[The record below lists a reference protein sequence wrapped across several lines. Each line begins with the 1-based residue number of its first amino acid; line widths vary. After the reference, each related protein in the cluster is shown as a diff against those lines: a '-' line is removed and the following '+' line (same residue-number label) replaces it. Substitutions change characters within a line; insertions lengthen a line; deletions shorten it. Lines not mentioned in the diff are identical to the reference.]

1 MRSANARTSRCRTH
15 CLPVNDAP
23 STHRVYNASMTQ
35 EDQNNASVTASDPK
49 GAIQEILSVA
59 GINGRRLRYL
69 LSMLIERPMSFDT
82 LVRESAV
89 EHRTASS
96 LINALGDDLVS
107 MKDGRLQ
114 IVHERADQYRE
125 LINHRQLFSTTPDDP
140 LGRLL
145 DAHSP
150 VVAKLAQLIEKA
162 PASRKSLDHVSATAE
177 TAVRRALWLECT
189 FDLDNARVLCVGDH
203 DLTSVAIA
211 EVNPRTAV
219 TVVDIDDDIL
229 GYIDS
234 MGYAS
239 IRCLWSDF
247 RYGLAPHAEG
257 WADLVFTDPPYTPE
271 GVRLFLGRGVLGLRK
286 SEVARLVMAYGFS
299 EMHPVLGLKVQ
310 RAAASLHLTFDA
322 ILPRFNSYHGA
333 QAVGSR
339 SSIYVLRPTS
349 RTWRGANT
357 KDKSTTNIY
366 THGSQ
371 STERE
376 PQDVTPEIETAVT
389 RAATASHGRSVK
401 MIGTGWPSKEAT
413 SLNAVLSGQLGSGS
427 CVAANLLSDPGGWLF
442 RLLLAVNAKRLA
454 ILVSNN
460 HPAIT
465 SEKTQ
470 NSLQALVA
478 SKYKLRLCRST
489 PNSHYAIVEADVIEE
504 SDLDL
509 AERVVRGILDRAHGK
524 VRNTWRE
531 SVIRAVSTADKALTK
546 NEAREL
552 IKATGV
558 APEVLANQLLV
569 LPRDTIES
577 LIRLVAKSSTIL
589 PFPSD

>member
-1 MRSANARTSRCRTH
+1 
-15 CLPVNDAP
+15 
-23 STHRVYNASMTQ
+23 MTL
-35 EDQNNASVTASDPK
+35 EDHNNASVSASDPEDAQ
-49 GAIQEILSVA
+49 AIQEILSAA

-69 LSMLIERPMSFDT
+69 LSLLIERPVSFDT

-96 LINALGDDLVS
+96 LISALGDDLVS
-107 MKDGRLQ
+107 LTDGRLQ
-114 IVHERADQYRE
+114 ILHERADQYRE
-125 LINHRQLFSTTPDDP
+125 LINQRQLFSTTPDDP

-150 VVAKLAQLIEKA
+150 VVAKLARLIEKA

-177 TAVRRALWLECT
+177 TTVRRALWLECT
-189 FDLDNARVLCVGDH
+189 FDLDNARVLCIGDH

-247 RYGLAPHAEG
+247 RYGLASHAEG

-271 GVRLFLGRGVLGLRK
+271 GVKLFLGRGIQGLRK
-286 SEVARLVMAYGFS
+286 SEFARLVMAYGFS
-299 EMHPVLGLKVQ
+299 EMRPVLGLKVQ
-310 RAAASLHLTFDA
+310 RAAASLHLTFDT

-333 QAVGSR
+333 QALGSR
-339 SSIYVLRPTS
+339 SSICVLRPTS
-349 RTWRGANT
+349 RTWRAAYARG
-357 KDKSTTNIY
+357 KSTTNIY

-371 STERE
+371 SIERE
-376 PQDVTPEIETAVT
+376 PEDVTPETEAEVI
-389 RAATASHGRSVK
+389 RAAATSNERSVK
-401 MIGTGWPSKEAT
+401 MVGAGWPSREAA
-413 SLNAVLSGQLGSGS
+413 SLKAVLLGQLGSIS
-427 CVAANLLSDPGGWLF
+427 CVAVNLISDPGDWLF
-442 RLLLAVNAKRLA
+442 RLLLAVDAERLA

-465 SEKTQ
+465 NEKAQ
-470 NSLQALVA
+470 KNLQTLVA
-478 SKYKLRLCRST
+478 SKYKLKLRRST
-489 PNSHYAIVEADVIEE
+489 PNSRYAIVETDVVEE
-504 SDLDL
+504 GELDM
-509 AERVVRGILDRAHGK
+509 AGRVVRGILDRAHGK
-524 VRNTWRE
+524 VQNTWRE
-531 SVIRAVSTADKALTK
+531 SVIRAVSTTDKALTK

-552 IKATGV
+552 IHASGV
-558 APEVLANQLLV
+558 AQHVLASQLLA
-569 LPRDTIES
+569 LPRDAIES
-577 LIRLVAKSSTIL
+577 LIRLISRSVPDGGNHAQSEHEN
-589 PFPSD
+589 

>member
-1 MRSANARTSRCRTH
+1 MA
-15 CLPVNDAP
+15 L
-23 STHRVYNASMTQ
+23 
-35 EDQNNASVTASDPK
+35 EDHSSASVNVSDPD
-49 GAIQEILSVA
+49 GAKAVQEILSAA

-69 LSMLIERPMSFDT
+69 LSILIERPMSFDT

-89 EHRTASS
+89 EHRAASS
-96 LINALGDDLVS
+96 IVNALGDDLLR
-107 MKDGRLQ
+107 MTDGRLR
-114 IVHERADQYRE
+114 IVHERADQYRK

-145 DAHSP
+145 DAHSA
-150 VVAKLAQLIEKA
+150 VVAKLARLIETV

-189 FDLDNARVLCVGDH
+189 FDLDNARVLCLGDH
-203 DLTSVAIA
+203 DLTSVALA

-219 TVVDIDDDIL
+219 TVADIDDDIL
-229 GYIDS
+229 GYIDA
-234 MGYAS
+234 MEYAS

-247 RYGLAPHAEG
+247 RCGLAPRAEG

-271 GVRLFLGRGVLGLRK
+271 GVKLFLGRGVQGLRK
-286 SEVARLVMAYGFS
+286 SELARLVMAYGFS

-310 RAAASLHLTFDA
+310 RAAASLDLTFDT

-349 RTWRGANT
+349 RTWRIAYAKGKAT
-357 KDKSTTNIY
+357 PNIY

-371 STERE
+371 SIERE
-376 PQDVTPEIETAVT
+376 PEDVTPEVAAAVK
-389 RAATASHGRSVK
+389 RAAAASNDRPVK
-401 MIGTGWPSKEAT
+401 MVGAGWPSTEAT
-413 SLNAVLSGQLGSGS
+413 SLKAVLLGQLGPVS
-427 CVAANLLSDPGGWLF
+427 CVAANLISDPGSWLS
-442 RLLLAVNAKRLA
+442 RLLLAVNATRLA

-460 HPAIT
+460 HPAIAN
-465 SEKTQ
+465 EKAQ
-470 NSLQALVA
+470 KKLRAIVA
-478 SKYKLRLCRST
+478 SKYKLKLRRST
-489 PNSHYAIVEADVIEE
+489 PDSHYAIVEADVVEE
-504 SDLDL
+504 GDLDL

-531 SVIRAVSTADKALTK
+531 SVIRAVGTTGKALTK

-552 IKATGV
+552 IEASGV
-558 APEVLANQLLV
+558 AQEVLASQPLA
-569 LPRDTIES
+569 LPRDAIEG
-577 LIRLVAKSSTIL
+577 LIHLIARSVPGARQSCSE
-589 PFPSD
+589 

>member
-1 MRSANARTSRCRTH
+1 
-15 CLPVNDAP
+15 
-23 STHRVYNASMTQ
+23 MTL
-35 EDQNNASVTASDPK
+35 EDHNNASVNASAPE
-49 GAIQEILSVA
+49 GAQAIQEILSAA

-96 LINALGDDLVS
+96 LVNALGNDLVS
-107 MKDGRLQ
+107 TADGRLQ
-114 IVHERADQYRE
+114 IAHERADQYRD
-125 LINHRQLFSTTPDDP
+125 LINHRQLFSTTLDDP

-150 VVAKLAQLIEKA
+150 VVAKLARLIEKA

-177 TAVRRALWLECT
+177 TAVRRALWLEGT
-189 FDLDNARVLCVGDH
+189 FDLDNARVLCIGDH

-211 EVNPRTAV
+211 EVNPRTAI

-229 GYIDS
+229 GYVDS

-247 RYGLAPHAEG
+247 RYGLAPRAEG

-271 GVRLFLGRGVLGLRK
+271 GVKLFLGRGVQGLRN
-286 SEVARLVMAYGFS
+286 SELARLVMAYGFS

-310 RAAASLHLTFDA
+310 RAAASLHLAFDT

-349 RTWRGANT
+349 RTWRAAYT

-371 STERE
+371 SIERE
-376 PQDVTPEIETAVT
+376 AEDVTPEVETAVT
-389 RAATASHGRSVK
+389 RAAAASNERSIK
-401 MIGTGWPSKEAT
+401 MVGSGWPSREAT
-413 SLNAVLSGQLGSGS
+413 SLKAVLLGRLGSAS
-427 CVAANLLSDPGGWLF
+427 CVAVNLISDPGGWLF
-442 RLLLAVNAKRLA
+442 RLLLAVNATRLA

-465 SEKTQ
+465 SEKAQ
-470 NSLQALVA
+470 KDLQALVA
-478 SKYKLRLCRST
+478 SKYKLKLRRST

-504 SDLDL
+504 ADLDL

-524 VRNTWRE
+524 VQNTWRE
-531 SVIRAVSTADKALTK
+531 SVIRAASTTGKALTK
-546 NEAREL
+546 NEARKL
-552 IKATGV
+552 IEASGV
-558 APEVLANQLLV
+558 AHEVIASQPLA
-569 LPRDTIES
+569 LPRDAIES
-577 LIRLVAKSSTIL
+577 LIGVITRSVPGGSNDAQSEHRN
-589 PFPSD
+589 

>member
-1 MRSANARTSRCRTH
+1 
-15 CLPVNDAP
+15 
-23 STHRVYNASMTQ
+23 MTL
-35 EDQNNASVTASDPK
+35 EDHNNASVNASDPE
-49 GAIQEILSVA
+49 GAQAIQEILSAA
-59 GINGRRLRYL
+59 GINGRRLLYL

-96 LINALGDDLVS
+96 LVNALGDDLVS
-107 MKDGRLQ
+107 MTDGRLQ

-125 LINHRQLFSTTPDDP
+125 LINHSQLFSTTPDDP

-150 VVAKLAQLIEKA
+150 VVAKLARLIEKA

-189 FDLDNARVLCVGDH
+189 FDLDNARVLCIGDH

-247 RYGLAPHAEG
+247 RYGLAPRAEG

-271 GVRLFLGRGVLGLRK
+271 GVKLFLGRGVQGLRN
-286 SEVARLVMAYGFS
+286 SELARLVMAYGFS

-310 RAAASLHLTFDA
+310 RAAASLHLTFDT
-322 ILPRFNSYHGA
+322 ILPGFNSYHGA

-349 RTWRGANT
+349 RTWRAAYT
-357 KDKSTTNIY
+357 KGKSTTNIY

-371 STERE
+371 SLERE
-376 PQDVTPEIETAVT
+376 PEDVTPEVETAVT
-389 RAATASHGRSVK
+389 RAAAASNERPVK
-401 MIGTGWPSKEAT
+401 MVGAGWPSKEAT
-413 SLNAVLSGQLGSGS
+413 SLKAVLLGQLGSTS
-427 CVAANLLSDPGGWLF
+427 CVAVNLISDPGGWLF
-442 RLLLAVNAKRLA
+442 RLLLAVNATRIA

-465 SEKTQ
+465 NEKAQ
-470 NSLQALVA
+470 KNLQALVA
-478 SKYKLRLCRST
+478 SKYKLKLCRST

-504 SDLDL
+504 GDLDL

-524 VRNTWRE
+524 VQNTWRE
-531 SVIRAVSTADKALTK
+531 SVIRAAGTTDKALTK

-552 IKATGV
+552 IEASGV
-558 APEVLANQLLV
+558 AQEVLASQLLD
-569 LPRDTIES
+569 LPRDAIES
-577 LIRLVAKSSTIL
+577 LIRLITRSVPGGGNHAQSEHKN
-589 PFPSD
+589 

>member
-1 MRSANARTSRCRTH
+1 
-15 CLPVNDAP
+15 
-23 STHRVYNASMTQ
+23 
-35 EDQNNASVTASDPK
+35 
-49 GAIQEILSVA
+49 
-59 GINGRRLRYL
+59 
-69 LSMLIERPMSFDT
+69 MSFDT

-96 LINALGDDLVS
+96 LVNALGDDLVS
-107 MKDGRLQ
+107 MTDGRLQ
-114 IVHERADQYRE
+114 IVRERADQYRE

-150 VVAKLAQLIEKA
+150 VVAKLARLIEDA

-189 FDLDNARVLCVGDH
+189 FDLDNARVLCIGDH

-219 TVVDIDDDIL
+219 TVVDIDDDVL

-247 RYGLAPHAEG
+247 RYGLAGGVEG

-271 GVRLFLGRGVLGLRK
+271 GVKLFLGRGVQGLLK
-286 SEVARLVMAYGFS
+286 SESARLVMAYGFS

-310 RAAASLHLTFDA
+310 RAAASLHLTFDT

-339 SSIYVLRPTS
+339 SSIYALRPTP
-349 RTWRGANT
+349 RTWRAAYT
-357 KDKSTTNIY
+357 KGKSTTNIY

-371 STERE
+371 SIERE
-376 PQDVTPEIETAVT
+376 PEDVTPEVETAVT
-389 RAATASHGRSVK
+389 RAAAASSEHSVK
-401 MIGTGWPSKEAT
+401 LVGAGWPSKDAA
-413 SLNAVLSGQLGSGS
+413 SLKTVLLGQLGSTA
-427 CVAANLLSDPGGWLF
+427 CVAVNLISDPGGWLF
-442 RLLLAVNAKRLA
+442 RLLLAVNTTRLA

-465 SEKTQ
+465 NEKAQ
-470 NSLQALVA
+470 RHLQALVA
-478 SKYKLRLCRST
+478 SKYKLKLCRST

-504 SDLDL
+504 GDLDL

-531 SVIRAVSTADKALTK
+531 SLIRAVGTTDKVLTK

-552 IKATGV
+552 IEASGV
-558 APEVLANQLLV
+558 AQEILASQLLA
-569 LPRDTIES
+569 LPRDAIKS
-577 LIRLVAKSSTIL
+577 LIRPIARSVPGGGNHAQGEHGN
-589 PFPSD
+589 

>member
-1 MRSANARTSRCRTH
+1 
-15 CLPVNDAP
+15 
-23 STHRVYNASMTQ
+23 MTL
-35 EDQNNASVTASDPK
+35 EDHNNASDNASDP
-49 GAIQEILSVA
+49 GGAQAIQEILSAA

-69 LSMLIERPMSFDT
+69 LSMLIERPVSFDT

-96 LINALGDDLVS
+96 LVNALGDDLVS
-107 MKDGRLQ
+107 MTDGRLQ

-150 VVAKLAQLIEKA
+150 AIAKLTRLIEKT

-189 FDLDNARVLCVGDH
+189 FDLDNARVLCIGDH

-239 IRCLWSDF
+239 IRCLWFDF
-247 RYGLAPHAEG
+247 RYGLAPSAEG

-271 GVRLFLGRGVLGLRK
+271 GVKLFLGRGVQGLRN
-286 SEVARLVMAYGFS
+286 SELARLVMAYGFS
-299 EMHPVLGLKVQ
+299 EMHPALGLKVQ
-310 RAAASLHLTFDA
+310 RAAASLHLTFDT
-322 ILPRFNSYHGA
+322 ILPGFNSYHGA

-349 RTWRGANT
+349 RTWRAAYT
-357 KDKSTTNIY
+357 KGKSTTNIY

-371 STERE
+371 SIERE
-376 PQDVTPEIETAVT
+376 PEDVTPEVETAVT
-389 RAATASHGRSVK
+389 SAAASNERSVR
-401 MIGTGWPSKEAT
+401 MVGTGWPSKEAT
-413 SLNAVLSGQLGSGS
+413 SLKAVLLGQSGSAS
-427 CVAANLLSDPGGWLF
+427 CVAVNLISDPGGWLF
-442 RLLLAVNAKRLA
+442 RLLLAVNATRLA

-465 SEKTQ
+465 NEKAQ
-470 NSLQALVA
+470 KNLQALVA
-478 SKYKLRLCRST
+478 SKYKLKLCRST
-489 PNSHYAIVEADVIEE
+489 PNSRYAIVEADVIEE
-504 SDLDL
+504 GDLDL

-524 VRNTWRE
+524 VQNTWRE
-531 SVIRAVSTADKALTK
+531 SVIRAAGTTDKAVTK

-552 IKATGV
+552 IEASGV
-558 APEVLANQLLV
+558 AQEVLASQLLT
-569 LPRDTIES
+569 LPRDAMES
-577 LIRLVAKSSTIL
+577 LIRLITRSVPDGGIHAQSEHKN
-589 PFPSD
+589 

>member
-1 MRSANARTSRCRTH
+1 
-15 CLPVNDAP
+15 
-23 STHRVYNASMTQ
+23 
-35 EDQNNASVTASDPK
+35 
-49 GAIQEILSVA
+49 
-59 GINGRRLRYL
+59 
-69 LSMLIERPMSFDT
+69 MSFDT

-96 LINALGDDLVS
+96 LVNALGNDLVS
-107 MKDGRLQ
+107 TADGRLQ
-114 IVHERADQYRE
+114 IAHERADQYRD
-125 LINHRQLFSTTPDDP
+125 LINHRQLFSTTLDDP

-150 VVAKLAQLIEKA
+150 VVAKLARLIEKA

-177 TAVRRALWLECT
+177 TAVRRALWLEGT
-189 FDLDNARVLCVGDH
+189 FDLDNARVLCIGDH

-211 EVNPRTAV
+211 EVNPRTAI

-247 RYGLAPHAEG
+247 RYGLAPRAEG

-271 GVRLFLGRGVLGLRK
+271 GVKLFLGRGLQGLRN
-286 SEVARLVMAYGFS
+286 SELARLVMAYGFS

-310 RAAASLHLTFDA
+310 RAAASLHLAFDT

-349 RTWRGANT
+349 RTWRAAYT

-371 STERE
+371 SIERE
-376 PQDVTPEIETAVT
+376 AEDVTPEVETAVT
-389 RAATASHGRSVK
+389 RAAAASNERSIK
-401 MIGTGWPSKEAT
+401 MVGSGWPSKEAT
-413 SLNAVLSGQLGSGS
+413 SLKAVLLGRLGSAS
-427 CVAANLLSDPGGWLF
+427 CVAVNLISDPGGWLF
-442 RLLLAVNAKRLA
+442 RLLFAVNATRLA

-465 SEKTQ
+465 SEKAQ
-470 NSLQALVA
+470 KDLQALVA
-478 SKYKLRLCRST
+478 SKYKLKLRRST

-504 SDLDL
+504 ADLDL

-524 VRNTWRE
+524 VQNTWRE
-531 SVIRAVSTADKALTK
+531 SVIRAASTTGKALTK
-546 NEAREL
+546 NEARKL
-552 IKATGV
+552 IEASGV
-558 APEVLANQLLV
+558 AHEVIASQPLA
-569 LPRDTIES
+569 LPRDVIES
-577 LIRLVAKSSTIL
+577 LIGVITRSVPGGSNDAQSEHRN
-589 PFPSD
+589 

>member
-1 MRSANARTSRCRTH
+1 
-15 CLPVNDAP
+15 
-23 STHRVYNASMTQ
+23 
-35 EDQNNASVTASDPK
+35 
-49 GAIQEILSVA
+49 
-59 GINGRRLRYL
+59 
-69 LSMLIERPMSFDT
+69 MSFDT

-96 LINALGDDLVS
+96 LVNALGDDLVS
-107 MKDGRLQ
+107 MTDGRLQ

-145 DAHSP
+145 NAHSP
-150 VVAKLAQLIEKA
+150 VVAKLARLIEKA

-189 FDLDNARVLCVGDH
+189 FDLDNARVLCIGDH

-247 RYGLAPHAEG
+247 RYGLAPRAEG

-271 GVRLFLGRGVLGLRK
+271 GVKLFLGRGVQGLRN
-286 SEVARLVMAYGFS
+286 SELARLVMADGFS

-310 RAAASLHLTFDA
+310 RAAASLHLTFDT
-322 ILPRFNSYHGA
+322 ILPGFNSYHGA

-349 RTWRGANT
+349 RTWRSAYTNG
-357 KDKSTTNIY
+357 KSTTNIY

-371 STERE
+371 SIERE
-376 PQDVTPEIETAVT
+376 PEDVTPEVETADT
-389 RAATASHGRSVK
+389 RAAASNERSVK
-401 MIGTGWPSKEAT
+401 MVGAGWPSKEAT
-413 SLNAVLSGQLGSGS
+413 SLKAVLLGQLGSTS
-427 CVAANLLSDPGGWLF
+427 CVAVNLISDPGGWLF
-442 RLLLAVNAKRLA
+442 RLLLAVNATRIA

-465 SEKTQ
+465 NEKAQ
-470 NSLQALVA
+470 KNLQALVA
-478 SKYKLRLCRST
+478 SKYKLKLCRST

-504 SDLDL
+504 GDLDL

-524 VRNTWRE
+524 VQNTWRE
-531 SVIRAVSTADKALTK
+531 SVIRAAGTTDKALTK

-552 IKATGV
+552 IEASGV
-558 APEVLANQLLV
+558 AQEVLASQLLV
-569 LPRDTIES
+569 LPRDAIES
-577 LIRLVAKSSTIL
+577 LIRLITRSVPGGGNHAQSEHKN
-589 PFPSD
+589 